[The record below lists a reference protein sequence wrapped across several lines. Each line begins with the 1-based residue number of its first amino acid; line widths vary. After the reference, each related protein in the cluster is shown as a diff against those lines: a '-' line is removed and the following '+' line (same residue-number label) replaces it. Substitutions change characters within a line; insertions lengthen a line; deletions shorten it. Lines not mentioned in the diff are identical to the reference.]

1 LRPLTRI
8 EGPYLNIGAQMKDQT
23 KLAKEGICPICGQE
37 MDYVEDVPSG
47 MSDPYYECPDCS
59 RKFDAL
65 SGKELK
71 VRF

>member
-1 LRPLTRI
+1 
-8 EGPYLNIGAQMKDQT
+8 MKDQT

-65 SGKELK
+65 SGRELK
-71 VRF
+71 VHF